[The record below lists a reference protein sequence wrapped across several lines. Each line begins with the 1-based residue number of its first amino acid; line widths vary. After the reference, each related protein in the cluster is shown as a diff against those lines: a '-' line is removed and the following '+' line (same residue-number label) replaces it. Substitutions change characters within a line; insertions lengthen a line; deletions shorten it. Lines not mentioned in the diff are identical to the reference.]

1 MGNNMVNNFKTHKIY
16 ANYPMDALHL
26 QEMESEINNLDV
38 NLGDLVDV
46 DCAGMSYIC
55 SSGLR
60 VFLSLNKSIT
70 AKGGKLI
77 IRNLEPLVKDVFEVS
92 GFIQIFNIE

>member
-1 MGNNMVNNFKTHKIY
+1 MTNNFKTHKIY

-26 QEMESEINNLDV
+26 QEMENDINNLDV
-38 NLGDLVDV
+38 NLGDLVEV

-60 VFLSLNKSIT
+60 VFLSLNKNIT
-70 AKGGKLI
+70 AKGGLFVV
-77 IRNLEPLVKDVFEVS
+77 RNLSKEVRSVFDMT
-92 GFIQIFNIE
+92 GFSRILTIE

>member
-1 MGNNMVNNFKTHKIY
+1 MVNNFKTHKIY

-60 VFLSLNKSIT
+60 VFLSQNKSIT